1 MSRTIDK
8 TKLKG
13 LQSQISKLKSDID
26 LDRAQL
32 STIQKG
38 INSKLARVK
47 ELEKEFKKLGQNN
60 ELIVSEHAILRYL
73 ERVKELDL
81 EEVTNSILNE
91 KAMELYEKLGNS
103 SGKYPAD
110 GFNLVIKDNV
120 VITIE
125 V

>member
-38 INSKLARVK
+38 INSKLARIK

-91 KAMELYEKLGNS
+91 KLWNYMRNLEIHQGNILLM
-103 SGKYPAD
+103 D
-110 GFNLVIKDNV
+110 LI
-120 VITIE
+120 
-125 V
+125 

>member
-1 MSRTIDK
+1 MSRTIYK

-38 INSKLARVK
+38 INSKLARIK
-47 ELEKEFKKLGQNN
+47 ELEKEFKKLSQNN

-91 KAMELYEKLGNS
+91 KAMELYEKLENS

>member
-38 INSKLARVK
+38 INSKLARIK
-47 ELEKEFKKLGQNN
+47 ELEKEFKKLSQNN

-103 SGKYPAD
+103 SGKYPVD